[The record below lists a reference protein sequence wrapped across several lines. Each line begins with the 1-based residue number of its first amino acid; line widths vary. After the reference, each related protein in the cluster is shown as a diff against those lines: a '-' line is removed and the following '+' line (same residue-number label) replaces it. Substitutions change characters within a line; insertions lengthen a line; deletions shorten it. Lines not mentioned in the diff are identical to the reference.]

1 MISEG
6 MNLLLSIFCGT
17 ECQTGVSS
25 RTCCSGTME
34 ILDPSSFA
42 NHILVISANIIF
54 ILIILKIVFFQEV
67 PSERTLSTLRRNGI
81 SNLSICSLG
90 FNIGVALGYFTSG
103 IWSVGKIPLH
113 AWLLLIVHGL
123 TWSLL
128 CLSAWKQKQHAYV
141 IISWPKLCGFSVSL
155 AGVLCVISIRET
167 VITKVVSIAGLLDMS
182 SFLGSVLLLLC
193 AIMENGDE
201 YYVPL
206 DAKMSSRNNVTSFAE
221 AGFLSKMSFSW
232 LNGLMNKGKKK
243 TLEDQD
249 IPELRQRDRAETCYF
264 LFKEEM
270 SRQERQKSGN
280 QASIL
285 SSIISCQWKE
295 ILISGFFALVKIITL
310 SSGPIFLYAFIG
322 VAQGRRSFDH
332 MGYALTGGL
341 FLAKCVESV
350 AERQW
355 YFRTR
360 MIGLQIQSLLTA
372 AIYKKQ
378 LCLSSTA
385 KSTHSPGEIMNYVN
399 VDAYRIGEFPYWF
412 HQTWTIG
419 LQICLALAIIYYA
432 VGFATFPALGI
443 VILSTLGN
451 SPVAKLQHKYLT
463 ELMVAQDKMLKA
475 ITEALMNMKV
485 LKFYAWET
493 HFKNSIALL
502 RKEELKWI
510 RKVQAQ
516 RGYYLVLFWSSPVI
530 LSAVTFWACFLL
542 NVPLS
547 TSNVFTFLATL
558 RIVQEPIR
566 SIPSVLGVCIEAKVS
581 FSRIVKFLQA
591 PELQNSHIKEICQ
604 GTGFDYSVLID
615 CRKISWD
622 VTSLIPTL
630 SNISLL
636 VKPGEKVAIC
646 GEVGSGKS
654 TLLGA
659 VLGEVPLVDGHVSI
673 YICFFHLN

>member
-1 MISEG
+1 
-6 MNLLLSIFCGT
+6 
-17 ECQTGVSS
+17 
-25 RTCCSGTME
+25 ME
-34 ILDPSSFA
+34 ILDPSSRA
-42 NHILVISANIIF
+42 NHILVISANIFF
-54 ILIILKIVFFQEV
+54 ILFILKIVFFQEV
-67 PSERTLSTLRRNGI
+67 PSGRTLSTSGRGGN
-81 SNLSICSLG
+81 SYLSICSLG
-90 FNIGVALGYFTSG
+90 FNTGVALGYFTLG
-103 IWSVGKIPLH
+103 IWSVGRIPLH
-113 AWLLLIVHGL
+113 AWLVLIVHGL

-141 IISWPKLCGFSVSL
+141 IISWPKLCGFSVFL
-155 AGVLCVISIRET
+155 AGFLCVISIREMIIT
-167 VITKVVSIAGLLDMS
+167 TKVFSISQLLDIS
-182 SFLGSVLLLLC
+182 SCLGSLLLLLC
-193 AIMENGDE
+193 AIKAKGDE
-201 YYVPL
+201 YYAPL
-206 DAKMSSRNNVTSFAE
+206 DAKMSSRNNVTAFAE
-221 AGFLSKMSFSW
+221 SGFLSKMSFSW
-232 LNGLMNKGKKK
+232 LNGLMKKGKKK
-243 TLEDQD
+243 TLEDHD
-249 IPELRQRDRAETCYF
+249 IPELRQQDRAETCYF

-270 SRQERQKSGN
+270 SRQELHKSGN

-285 SSIISCQWKE
+285 PSIISCQRKA

-310 SSGPIFLYAFIG
+310 SSGPIFLYSFIG
-322 VAQGRRSFDH
+322 VAQGRRSFEH

-341 FLAKCVESV
+341 FLAKCIESV

-355 YFRTR
+355 YFKTR

-372 AIYKKQ
+372 AIFKKQ
-378 LCLSSTA
+378 LGLSSTA

-412 HQTWTIG
+412 HQIWTIG

-432 VGFATFPALGI
+432 VGLATLPALGI
-443 VILSTLGN
+443 VILSMLGN
-451 SPVAKLQHKYLT
+451 SPVAKLQHRYLT

-475 ITEALMNMKV
+475 VTEALMNMKV

-493 HFKNSIALL
+493 HFKNSISLL

-510 RKVQAQ
+510 KKIQAQ
-516 RGYYLVLFWSSPVI
+516 NGYYLVLFWSSPVI
-530 LSAVTFWACFLL
+530 VSAVTFWACYLL

-591 PELQNSHIKEICQ
+591 PELQNSQIKGNFQC
-604 GTGFDYSVLID
+604 TGFNYSVLVD
-615 CRKISWD
+615 CQKISWD

-659 VLGEVPLVDGHVSI
+659 ILGEVPLVDGHVSI
-673 YICFFHLN
+673 YIFFFPRNGSKGYKFTILEFFFSG